1 MKKTV
6 VVEEWLDPVMSGR
19 LIWIVCVFGHDYWA
33 SSWEESFFLNQDLSL
48 KQVWRPFNSDNHLQ
62 HQDD

>member
-6 VVEEWLDPVMSGR
+6 VVEEWLDPVMSDR
-19 LIWIVCVFGHDYWA
+19 LIWIVCVFGHDYWV
-33 SSWEESFFLNQDLSL
+33 SYWEESFFLNQDLSL
-48 KQVWRPFNSDNHLQ
+48 QQVWRPFNSDNHLQ